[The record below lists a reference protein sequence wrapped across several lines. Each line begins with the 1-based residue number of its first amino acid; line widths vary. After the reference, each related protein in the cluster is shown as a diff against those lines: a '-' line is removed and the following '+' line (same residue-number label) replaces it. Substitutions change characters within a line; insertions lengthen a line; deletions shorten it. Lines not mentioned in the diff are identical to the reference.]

1 MSNQSLSL
9 LQRAES
15 LKLLGIVSHWNELKD
30 LSLIENILQ
39 WEEIARKNHG
49 LERRLKNSHI
59 GRFKPL
65 SQFDW
70 SWPRKCDQKAI
81 FEIMEL
87 DFIQK
92 AMNVVLCGPNGV
104 GKSMISCNIAHQSI
118 MCGFNAVFITAS
130 EMLNDLAAQ
139 DGDMAL
145 QRKLK
150 KYASP
155 HVLIIDEVGYLSYS
169 NRHADL
175 LFEIISR
182 RYEQKPTIIT
192 TNKPFAE
199 WNQIF
204 PSAACV
210 VSMIDRL
217 VHNSEIISIDA
228 DSYRLKEASENSTK
242 RTQSRKSQSK
252 KKTAEQQ
259 NEVQP

>member
-15 LKLLGIVSHWNELKD
+15 LKLLGIVSHWNELTD

-39 WEEIARKNHG
+39 WEEIARKNNG

-81 FEIMEL
+81 CEIMEL
-87 DFIQK
+87 DFIK
-92 AMNVVLCGPNGV
+92 TAMNVVLCGPNGV
-104 GKSMISCNIAHQSI
+104 GKSMIACNMAHSAI
-118 MCGFNAVFITAS
+118 MRGFTAVFITAS

-139 DGDMAL
+139 DGDIAL
-145 QRKLK
+145 QRKLR

-155 HVLIIDEVGYLSYS
+155 HVLVIDEVGYLSYS

-192 TNKPFAE
+192 TNKPFSE

-204 PSAACV
+204 KSAACV
-210 VSMIDRL
+210 VSMVDRL

-228 DSYRLKEASENSTK
+228 DSYRLKEANENSTK
-242 RTQSRKSQSK
+242 RTQSRKSPSK
-252 KKTAEQQ
+252 KKAVEKQ
-259 NEVQP
+259 NEAQP